1 MTLKPTIAAYLDDSD
16 RETGGWVT
24 GTIALLTL
32 ASAAIFVLNT
42 YDLAPRW
49 QQFIKGADWAILT
62 LFTVEYGL
70 RVWTAERWWRYVFSF
85 YGVIDLIAIVPF
97 GPGLVA
103 WRGVRLLQ
111 WLRVLRLARL
121 FSDRAILARA
131 TAADTL
137 AVVRIVSTIV
147 GIIFVYAGLIF
158 QVEEYYQ
165 PETFTSFL
173 DAAYF
178 AVVTITTVGYGD
190 ITPVSDAGR
199 LCTMLM
205 ILTGIALIPTQLGD
219 LIRRILKVSN
229 SVQIPCHRCGWSIH
243 DPDALFCKHCGTSLM
258 ITPLSKQI
266 TESDRG
272 TVAWGRKSSQPPDTE
287 PSTLPL
293 PSPST
298 APSESPSNLS

>member
-1 MTLKPTIAAYLDDSD
+1 MTLKTTIAAYLDDTN

-24 GTIALLTL
+24 GAIALLTL
-32 ASAAIFVLNT
+32 ASAAIFVLST

-49 QQFIKGADWAILT
+49 QHWLSGVDWAILT

-103 WRGVRLLQ
+103 WRGVRLLR

-121 FSDRAILARA
+121 FSDRAVLARI

-137 AVVRIVSTIV
+137 VVVRIVSTV
-147 GIIFVYAGLIF
+147 LGIIFVYAGLIF

-165 PETFTSFL
+165 PETFDSFF

-219 LIRRILKVSN
+219 LIRRIVKVSDA
-229 SVQIPCHRCGWSIH
+229 VPIPCGSCGWSVH
-243 DPDALFCKHCGTSLM
+243 DPDARFCKRCGTSLM
-258 ITPLSKQI
+258 VTPLFQQI
-266 TESDRG
+266 NESDRD
-272 TVAWGRKSSQPPDTE
+272 TVAWVSQLSE
-287 PSTLPL
+287 PADQEAASRAL
-293 PSPST
+293 SERD
-298 APSESPSNLS
+298 PSESSPNVP